1 METWDYKK
9 TLLLKLY
16 LKLLTKT
23 PYVYLN
29 DKENIKTQ
37 KNSIYTIKTLLF
49 NKPYQVNY
57 FKNDENEEINEEI
70 NESEII
76 NNNIEIYNMFKD
88 YNELIKNVD
97 ISDIDINKLKEE
109 NQKEDV
115 RADEDI
121 TYEEM
126 LELVFDFYNSLPDKE
141 IKNSFM
147 KYYNERNN
155 NIRLINHTSYSFLFP
170 TIEYELITLD
180 VERGLYKSLLY
191 ALIHEYGHGIQTSIT
206 KRLDMYGT
214 DYKPVELMPIFFN
227 MLSNF
232 YFDNEKTYRNLNIN
246 EILEFVYSNVNYIKD
261 TEEII
266 NKGFDNYKDIHEN
279 EYNNYLNNNLL
290 YTYSYLIPMLTSFE
304 LLTKYKD
311 DPEKSMNILKNIV
324 NKGKFINDL
333 KDNNIYIGEST
344 NEAIKMLK
352 KQGDY
357 HEKI

>member
-9 TLLLKLY
+9 ILLLKLY
-16 LKLLTKT
+16 LKLLAKT
-23 PYVYLN
+23 PYVYLK

-37 KNSIYTIKTLLF
+37 RNSIYTIKTILT
-49 NKPYQVNY
+49 NKPYQANY
-57 FKNDENEEINEEI
+57 FKRDENEEINE
-70 NESEII
+70 NEII

-88 YNELIKNVD
+88 YNEFIKNVD

-109 NQKEDV
+109 NEIEFE
-115 RADEDI
+115 RTDEDI

-126 LELVFDFYNSLPDKE
+126 LELAFDFYNSLPDKE
-141 IKNSFM
+141 IKNSFT

-155 NIRLINHTSYSFLFP
+155 NIRIIDDTSYSFLFP

-180 VERGLYKSLLY
+180 AVRGLYKSLIY

-232 YFDNEKTYRNLNIN
+232 YFDNEKTYKTLNIN
-246 EILEFVYSNVNYIKD
+246 EPLEFVYSNVNYIKD

-266 NKGFDNYKDIHEN
+266 NKGFDNYKEIHEN

-290 YTYSYLIPMLTSFE
+290 NSYSYLIPMLTSFE
-304 LLTKYKD
+304 LLTKYKE
-311 DPEKSMNILKNIV
+311 DPEKSMTILKNIV
-324 NKGKFINDL
+324 NKGKFINNL
-333 KDNNIYIGEST
+333 KDNNICIGEST
-344 NEAIKMLK
+344 KEAIKMLK

-357 HEKI
+357 YEKV